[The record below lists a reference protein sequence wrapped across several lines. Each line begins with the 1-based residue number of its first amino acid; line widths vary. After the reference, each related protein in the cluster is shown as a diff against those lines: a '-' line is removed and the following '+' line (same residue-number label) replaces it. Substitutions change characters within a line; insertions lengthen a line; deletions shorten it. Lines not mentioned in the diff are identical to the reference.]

1 MENNKHD
8 AIMRNESIALMKRP
22 EWIDMI
28 FVPVADVFETADTF
42 VVKLDIPGATKEFI
56 ILSIEPDRL
65 TVKAAI
71 DIYHKGDVQVL
82 YSEIGQKSYMREF
95 NLGNGINRDGITA
108 QFENG
113 VLIIALPKTDA
124 VKAREITIQ

>member
-1 MENNKHD
+1 
-8 AIMRNESIALMKRP
+8 
-22 EWIDMI
+22 MI